1 MNLAYAGV
9 VGVSVG
15 AVVGVGALQLRMPP
29 LVQSVAAML
38 VAVLLSTA
46 ITFFLGDAGDGY
58 FAFGVDNLVRLSV
71 LMALSAVLHGLLGV
85 FGTALPSLV
94 EHRALALGCAGGL
107 YSSLSVAIG
116 LNSLSKLNLG

>member
-9 VGVSVG
+9 VGVFVG
-15 AVVGVGALQLRMPP
+15 AVVGLAALQLRMPP
-29 LVQSVAAML
+29 LAQSVAAVL
-38 VAVLLSTA
+38 VAVLLSTGM
-46 ITFFLGDAGDGY
+46 TFFLGDAGGDGF
-58 FAFGVDNLVRLSV
+58 FAFGPDNLVRLSV

-94 EHRALALGCAGGL
+94 EHRALVLSCAGGL

-116 LNSLSKLNLG
+116 LNNLSKT